1 MSLKH
6 VLALGV
12 LSVLTMAC
20 DDATGVPPF
29 RPFEVV
35 IESGDGQVAAA
46 GDTLPESVVARLVQ
60 PDGTTRL
67 RDVQVQLVDGGFA
80 DLGPTRGAG
89 VGTVLGSS
97 TPGMATVTWVLPDE
111 VGTHRLRFFALQLNG
126 DTVEGFATA
135 EAEEPGT

>member
-6 VLALGV
+6 VLALAV
-12 LSVLTMAC
+12 LSALTTAC

-35 IESGDGQVAAA
+35 IESGDAQIAAA
-46 GDTLPESVVARLVQ
+46 GDTLPEPVVARLVR

-67 RDVQVQLVDGGFA
+67 RKVQIQLVDGGYA
-80 DLGPTRGAG
+80 DAGATRGSG
-89 VGTVLGSS
+89 EGTVLSS
-97 TPGMATVTWVLPDE
+97 SPLGMASVTWALPED
-111 VGTHRLRFFALQLNG
+111 VGTHRLRFFAVQLNG

-135 EAEEPGT
+135 EAEAPDF

>member
-12 LSVLTMAC
+12 LSSLTMAC
-20 DDATGVPPF
+20 DDATGVPPSW
-29 RPFEVV
+29 PFEVV

-46 GDTLPESVVARLVQ
+46 GDTLPEPVVARLVR

-67 RDVQVQLVDGGFA
+67 RHVQVELVDGGFA
-80 DLGPTRGAG
+80 DLGATRGAG
-89 VGTVLGSS
+89 EGTVLGSS
-97 TPGMATVTWVLPDE
+97 TLGTASVTWVLPEE
-111 VGTHRLRFFALQLNG
+111 VGTQRLRFFALKLNG

-135 EAEEPGT
+135 EGEEAGT